1 MVVDI
6 QIPTGLENLK
16 EKNVILFSQY
26 LFYVSWKYLIACF
39 NKTTGFQTAAPL
51 KNDVSKMLKRNLK
64 IVAYTII

>member
-39 NKTTGFQTAAPL
+39 NKTTGFQTAAP
-51 KNDVSKMLKRNLK
+51 
-64 IVAYTII
+64 